1 MEFVVVLAISLIK
14 VLFINFLKIVEIVR
28 ALGIHTFVKDEMLT
42 VFLVNERVET
52 VRTL

>member
-28 ALGIHTFVKDEMLT
+28 TFGINTFVNDEMLT
-42 VFLVNERVET
+42 IFFVNQRVGT